1 MTARR
6 ESFRIWRL
14 FSARRRSAW
23 KIAGE
28 AFTATRPCVR
38 ASGSRFAQAGILDMS
53 EPVIKLQPLTP
64 EEILALLKRILYIHA
79 KHYEWDPGVTDE
91 QIAALV
97 QNLAG
102 RMGADVLLT
111 PREVVRDFTGLL
123 NILRQ
128 NPAESFD
135 SLTAKLD
142 IKPAGQEGP
151 VQDGGEPFAEFEL

>member
-1 MTARR
+1 M
-6 ESFRIWRL
+6 
-14 FSARRRSAW
+14 
-23 KIAGE
+23 
-28 AFTATRPCVR
+28 
-38 ASGSRFAQAGILDMS
+38 
-53 EPVIKLQPLTP
+53 
-64 EEILALLKRILYIHA
+64 
-79 KHYEWDPGVTDE
+79 TDE

-135 SLTAKLD
+135 SLAAKLD